1 MEIINAFQRE
11 NHLIA
16 SKEEKKVADVIHQE
30 GDRNQDGRL
39 TANELYQL
47 LLGQNPPD
55 HDTPSEM
62 RKISRSPR
70 GAKVKRY

>member
-39 TANELYQL
+39 TASELYEL
-47 LLGQNPPD
+47 LLGQNAPN
-55 HDTPSEM
+55 HDNPSES
-62 RKISRSPR
+62 RKISSRR
-70 GAKVKRY
+70 GSKNK